1 MHKSDRQK
9 TQSVKRKL
17 ELFRQKQEEKSVT
30 HPVRASLPFLCVT
43 GALMTAVVIAASCT
57 FCYQV
62 QAKGQSLA
70 FFQDVETYDAA
81 VSQAETRAS
90 KILETT
96 YTLNNDLSVQVTLAP
111 KDQVEALPGV
121 TGSLMESI
129 PELAHLYTLSVDGV
143 QMGAAADADTITQAL
158 NLVKAHYT
166 TTETRSLYID
176 SQVDIRYQYLPA
188 DTPQVTAQ
196 ELADAL
202 LAPSPRTFPYTVQAG
217 DTMESVLDRFAMTE
231 ERFRELNPDLTLES
245 VPATAASPLDEFPE
259 GEEAENQAQDAQP
272 ASQPQSGEEA
282 PAKEGEGTINLTEL
296 LEDQGYTP
304 LEEGTEITIEQSCP
318 PLLVT
323 TVEEMNLTRELL
335 PTLETQE
342 DATMFTGQQRI
353 IQEGELGEASVLS
366 RVVKRC
372 GVAVA
377 SNDLSSVTLTEAT
390 PLIVGTGTQSMPA
403 LPDGCLYLWPV
414 RGPITSDFG
423 YRFIFGEN
431 NFHRGID
438 IAAAQ
443 GTAINA
449 AADGTVIFAG
459 ERGTYGN
466 LVILSHSNGF
476 QTYYAHCS
484 KLLVTVGQSV
494 TQGQPIAAVGS
505 TGRSTGPHCHFE
517 VRYQNSPIDPLCYLP
532 GTNNAP
538 VHTQLPEEPE
548 ETPPTETPTTPETPA
563 LPETP
568 VSPAE
573 PTEPTDPLEPTG
585 PDPEPSN
592 PEPSL
597 PPADPGSEAQLP
609 MVSR

>member
-1 MHKSDRQK
+1 MHKPSEPPK
-9 TQSVKRKL
+9 IQSVMRKL
-17 ELFRQKQEEKSVT
+17 ELFRQKQEENSVN
-30 HPVRASLPFLCVT
+30 HPLRSSLPFLCVT
-43 GALMTAVVIAASCT
+43 GVLMTAVVIAASCT
-57 FCYQV
+57 LCYQV

-70 FFQDVETYDAA
+70 FFQDTETYDAA

-96 YTLNNDLSVQVTLAP
+96 YTLNDDLSVQVTLAP
-111 KDQVEALPGV
+111 KDQIEALPGV

-143 QMGAAADADTITQAL
+143 QIGAAADAETITQAL
-158 NLVKAHYT
+158 NLVKEHYT
-166 TTETRSLYID
+166 TTETRSLYIS

-188 DTPQVTAQ
+188 DTTQSTAE
-196 ELADAL
+196 ELAEAL

-217 DTMESVLDRFAMTE
+217 DTMESLLTLFSMTE
-231 ERFRELNPDLTLES
+231 ERFQELNPDLTLEK
-245 VPATAASPLDEFPE
+245 VAATSSSPLDEFPDTE
-259 GEEAENQAQDAQP
+259 ETDAQEDQETGDAAAQEADTETEEASIDLAD
-272 ASQPQSGEEA
+272 
-282 PAKEGEGTINLTEL
+282 L
-296 LEDQGYTP
+296 LGDNAYTP

-318 PLLVT
+318 LLLVT
-323 TVEEMNLTRELL
+323 TVEEMNFTRELL

-342 DATMFTGQQRI
+342 DATMFVGQQRI
-353 IQEGELGEASVLS
+353 IQEGEVGQANVLS

-372 GVAVA
+372 GIPVS

-390 PLIVGTGTQSMPA
+390 PLIVGTGTQAMPD

-414 RGPITSDFG
+414 QGPITSDFG

-438 IAAAQ
+438 IAAAH

-449 AADGTVIFAG
+449 AANGTVTFAG
-459 ERGTYGN
+459 EKGTYGN
-466 LVILSHSNGF
+466 LVILSHANGF

-484 KLLVTVGQSV
+484 KLLVKVGDTV

-517 VRYQNSPIDPLCYLP
+517 VRYQNTPLDPLFYLP

-538 VHTQLPEEPE
+538 ARTENPEEPE
-548 ETPPTETPTTPETPA
+548 DETSTEPVEPPA

-568 VSPAE
+568 VQPTEPVTPTE
-573 PTEPTDPLEPTG
+573 PTEPD
-585 PDPEPSN
+585 
-592 PEPSL
+592 
-597 PPADPGSEAQLP
+597 PPADPEESGTSPDPNSGTDPSEQIP
-609 MVSR
+609 

>member
-1 MHKSDRQK
+1 
-9 TQSVKRKL
+9 
-17 ELFRQKQEEKSVT
+17 
-30 HPVRASLPFLCVT
+30 
-43 GALMTAVVIAASCT
+43 MTAVVIAASCT

-62 QAKGQSLA
+62 QAQGQSLA

-90 KILETT
+90 RILETT

-202 LAPSPRTFPYTVQAG
+202 LAPSPDLPLHDPGRRHHGVRPRP
-217 DTMESVLDRFAMTE
+217 LLHDRGAVPGTQP
-231 ERFRELNPDLTLES
+231 RFDPGGRPGHLLQ
-245 VPATAASPLDEFPE
+245 PLDEFPE
-259 GEEAENQAQDAQP
+259 GEEAQTQDAQP
-272 ASQPQSGEEA
+272 ASQAPSGEEA
-282 PAKEGEGTINLTEL
+282 PAKEGEEAIDLTAL
-296 LEDQGYTP
+296 LGDQGYTP
-304 LEEGTEITIEQSCP
+304 LEKGAEITIEQSCP
-318 PLLVT
+318 LLLVT

-335 PTLETQE
+335 PALETQE

-353 IQEGELGEASVLS
+353 IQEGELGQASVLS

-372 GVAVA
+372 GVAVS

-414 RGPITSDFG
+414 RGPSPPTSATG
-423 YRFIFGEN
+423 
-431 NFHRGID
+431 
-438 IAAAQ
+438 
-443 GTAINA
+443 
-449 AADGTVIFAG
+449 
-459 ERGTYGN
+459 
-466 LVILSHSNGF
+466 LSSGR
-476 QTYYAHCS
+476 T
-484 KLLVTVGQSV
+484 T
-494 TQGQPIAAVGS
+494 S
-505 TGRSTGPHCHFE
+505 TGAST
-517 VRYQNSPIDPLCYLP
+517 SPLP
-532 GTNNAP
+532 RAP
-538 VHTQLPEEPE
+538 PS
-548 ETPPTETPTTPETPA
+548 TPPPTA
-563 LPETP
+563 
-568 VSPAE
+568 
-573 PTEPTDPLEPTG
+573 
-585 PDPEPSN
+585 
-592 PEPSL
+592 
-597 PPADPGSEAQLP
+597 
-609 MVSR
+609 R